1 MNPGQRRG
9 RPEQTVEQQ
18 KRSNNG
24 AKLKAELL
32 ERIKA
37 QRSEFESWVMRTE
50 LQKKQK
56 RMYIR
61 AIRRIT
67 TMEELDEALH
77 GSKNTRLAL
86 RKFILFLRDEGYIDD
101 LMYEKYKRLIR
112 LPRTSIDT
120 RFYSDDDIM
129 KILNDVRAQKSEK
142 YYLFLRLVIE
152 SGLRK
157 RHAIEAYNK
166 IVSGEGQEVGEG
178 VYEVLLDIHNNT
190 KQAFVCLCST
200 ETAKQIHELGEKISE
215 AGAHKLNKR
224 GILFNAIR
232 KWWANVAIEVGMNP
246 DIIDF
251 VQGRVARSIW
261 AQHYI
266 NKLGLARKEYP
277 EVLWGIKRRVY

>member
-1 MNPGQRRG
+1 LNPGQRRG
-9 RPEQTVEQQ
+9 RPAETE

-24 AKLKAELL
+24 AKLKVELL
-32 ERIKA
+32 EQIKA
-37 QRSEFESWVMRTE
+37 HRSEFESWVMVTE
-50 LQKKQK
+50 LQEKQK
-56 RMYIR
+56 RMYIK

-101 LMYEKYKRLIR
+101 WIYEKYKRLIR

-166 IVSGEGQEVGEG
+166 IVMGEGQEVTEG
-178 VYEVLLDIHNNT
+178 VYEVQLGIHNNT

-200 ETAKQIHELGEKISE
+200 ETANRIRKLGEKISE
-215 AGAHKLNKR
+215 AGAHKLNKK

-246 DIIDF
+246 DIMDF
-251 VQGRVARSIW
+251 VQGRVARSVR

-266 NKLGLARKEYP
+266 NKLALARKQYP
-277 EVLWGIKRRVY
+277 AVLYEIQNRIV

>member
-9 RPEQTVEQQ
+9 RPAETE

-24 AKLKAELL
+24 AKLKVELL
-32 ERIKA
+32 EQIKA
-37 QRSEFESWVMRTE
+37 HRSEFESWVMVTE
-50 LQKKQK
+50 LQEKQK
-56 RMYIR
+56 RMYIK

-101 LMYEKYKRLIR
+101 WIYEKYKRLIR

-166 IVSGEGQEVGEG
+166 IVMGEGQEVTEG
-178 VYEVLLDIHNNT
+178 VYEVQLGIHNNT

-200 ETAKQIHELGEKISE
+200 ETANRIRKLGEKISE
-215 AGAHKLNKR
+215 AGAHKLNKK

-246 DIIDF
+246 DIMDF
-251 VQGRVARSIW
+251 VQGRVARSVR

-266 NKLGLARKEYP
+266 NKLALARKQYP
-277 EVLWGIKRRVY
+277 AVLYEIQNRIV

>member
-1 MNPGQRRG
+1 
-9 RPEQTVEQQ
+9 
-18 KRSNNG
+18 
-24 AKLKAELL
+24 L

-50 LQKKQK
+50 LQEKQK

-67 TMEELDEALH
+67 TMEELDKALH

-112 LPRTSIDT
+112 LPRTGVDT
-120 RFYSDDDIM
+120 RFYSDEDIR
-129 KILNDVRAQKSEK
+129 LLLRNVCSSKSPK
-142 YYLFLRLVIE
+142 YCLFLRLVVE

-157 RHAIEAYNK
+157 HHALIAFNK
-166 IVSGEGQEVGEG
+166 ITRGEGRELEG
-178 VYEVLLDIHNNT
+178 GIYEVLLNEQHGT
-190 KQAFVCLCST
+190 KQAFVCLCSA
-200 ETAKQIHELGEKISE
+200 ETARRIRELGEEISE
-215 AGAHKLNKR
+215 AGAHKLNQR

-232 KWWANVAIEVGMNP
+232 KWWTNVALEAGMNE

-251 VQGRVARSIW
+251 VQGRAARSIR

-266 NKLGLARKEYP
+266 NKLALARKEYP
-277 EVLWGIKRRVY
+277 RVLQEIQNRVYNHLK